1 MVPIGSRVSEKAA
14 VKIQARHRGKRGRHA
29 ASQRRTEFAE
39 TRQQENAAA
48 TRVQAIQRGKAAR
61 QHAAEQQAAA
71 VKVQSLHRGRRGRDR
86 AKRQRM
92 QTDQAPQ
99 EAAAAGSENLEQGGA
114 PTDMDEELG
123 AATRIQ
129 AAHRGKKGRQ
139 QLAAQHVAATKVQ
152 SVHRGRAGRGKARR
166 RATTTEEK
174 DAAVAAFVGAES
186 KAEAA
191 APTPPVSAKP
201 TMDAMVAAIFNHYDS
216 DGDGYLRQHC
226 VSRLEHETGEG
237 GTVDDA
243 AWEALCEMLEADKN
257 VVRAPAPSISC
268 ALSHR
273 PCASAQGLSLD
284 DLTRFYAMDTA
295 EVESKT

>member
-1 MVPIGSRVSEKAA
+1 M
-14 VKIQARHRGKRGRHA
+14 
-29 ASQRRTEFAE
+29 
-39 TRQQENAAA
+39 
-48 TRVQAIQRGKAAR
+48 QAIQRGKAAR

-139 QLAAQHVAATKVQ
+139 QLAAQHAAATKVQ

-186 KAEAA
+186 EAEAA

-201 TMDAMVAAIFNHYDS
+201 SMDAMVAAIFNHYDS
-216 DGDGYLRQHC
+216 DGDGYLRQQD

-257 VVRAPAPSISC
+257 VVSVPCSKHLLCTLTPAVRICTGAVVGRPHALLRDGHGRSGKQNVSHQASPPRHSAP
-268 ALSHR
+268 L
-273 PCASAQGLSLD
+273 
-284 DLTRFYAMDTA
+284 F
-295 EVESKT
+295 